1 MKLALN
7 NGKAFIKGKLVKASI
22 LVEKGVIKKISAK
35 KIRAEREIDCAG
47 KIILPGAIDVHVHFR
62 VPGAE
67 QKEDWFSGSLAALH
81 GGVTTVMDMPNNSP
95 ATTTVKLLE
104 EKRALATA
112 GALVNF
118 DLYMAATG
126 ENLGEIA
133 KAPKLRGVKLYFG
146 STTGNILL
154 NSDDKI
160 LELFR
165 LAEKNGF
172 VVVVHAED
180 EETTRENARKYA
192 GNENPEVH
200 ARIRSAEAEAKAIKK
215 ILSLQ
220 MKAGNKVHIA
230 HLSSAQGLKLIEKA
244 KKGKHGKQITCEA
257 APHHLF
263 LDSADYKKLGNLMKC
278 NPSIKSAKDRKALWK
293 GLVKGTIDIVATDH
307 APHTLAEKSLPYS
320 KAPAGIP
327 GLETMLPLL
336 LNAVNE
342 KKITL
347 KRVVNVVAER
357 PAEIFGWKKK
367 GFIRKGFDADLT
379 IAGMNEIFRVENG
392 HLFTKAGYSPFTGK
406 RFKGKV
412 GQTIVRGNVYG

>member
-104 EKRALATA
+104 EKRALAKA

-172 VVVVHAED
+172 VVVVHAAAQG
-180 EETTRENARKYA
+180 TTRENAPK
-192 GNENPEVH
+192 
-200 ARIRSAEAEAKAIKK
+200 
-215 ILSLQ
+215 
-220 MKAGNKVHIA
+220 
-230 HLSSAQGLKLIEKA
+230 
-244 KKGKHGKQITCEA
+244 
-257 APHHLF
+257 
-263 LDSADYKKLGNLMKC
+263 
-278 NPSIKSAKDRKALWK
+278 
-293 GLVKGTIDIVATDH
+293 
-307 APHTLAEKSLPYS
+307 
-320 KAPAGIP
+320 
-327 GLETMLPLL
+327 
-336 LNAVNE
+336 
-342 KKITL
+342 
-347 KRVVNVVAER
+347 
-357 PAEIFGWKKK
+357 
-367 GFIRKGFDADLT
+367 
-379 IAGMNEIFRVENG
+379 
-392 HLFTKAGYSPFTGK
+392 
-406 RFKGKV
+406 
-412 GQTIVRGNVYG
+412 